1 MNDPFANPRPWWED
15 DYVWRPQ
22 EADATDDVSAPVERR
37 LPEPL
42 PDLVECWRC
51 GKQVEEELSRCP
63 YCRASLQTARPRR
76 GSRRRTRPEDV
87 LEEDEVGAY
96 PRMSSA
102 LGPLLGF
109 FTALLVVSL
118 IQGLIVHGLIKDHK
132 LTLEIVEQIMWVVG
146 AIDTLLIVV
155 AVIFLPRPSRLP
167 RVSSE
172 GRALAWVGAF
182 PVLGIM
188 LGLNFAYTWLLH
200 RAIGIEPNPGGAFP
214 FSVSV
219 FLLICVLPAIVE
231 ELFFRYLALGT
242 LRRYMGLHGAVVV
255 SSVMF
260 GMGHVGQP
268 LGIPFLILLGM
279 GLGYMRVASRGLAL
293 PMLMHFAHNL
303 VVLLVASGA

>member
-22 EADATDDVSAPVERR
+22 EADATDDAPAPVERHR
-37 LPEPL
+37 LEPL

-51 GKQVEEELSRCP
+51 GKLVEEELTRCP
-63 YCRASLQTARPRR
+63 YCRASVQTESPRR
-76 GSRRRTRPEDV
+76 GSRRRARSEEV
-87 LEEDEVGAY
+87 LEEDELGTH

-109 FTALLVVSL
+109 FAALLVVSL
-118 IQGLIVHGLIKDHK
+118 IQGLTLHGLAKSNN
-132 LTLEIVEQIMWVVG
+132 LTLEILEQIMWVAV
-146 AIDTLLIVV
+146 AVDTLLVVV
-155 AVIFLPRPSRLP
+155 AVLFLPRPSPLP
-167 RVSSE
+167 RVSGE
-172 GRALAWVGAF
+172 GQALAWVGAV
-182 PVLGIM
+182 PVLAIL
-188 LGLNFAYTWLLH
+188 LGLNFAYHWLLH
-200 RAIGIEPNPGGAFP
+200 RAIGIEPNGGGAFP

-219 FLLICVLPAIVE
+219 FLLVCVWPAIVE

-242 LRRYMGLHGAVVV
+242 LRRYMGLHAAVLV

-260 GMGHVGQP
+260 GMAHVGQP
-268 LGIPFLILLGM
+268 FSIPVLTVVGM